1 MTDPFNQKTSS
12 QRILRAV
19 LLICAGLAGAL
30 IAFALRDGL

>member
-19 LLICAGLAGAL
+19 LLICSILTAAL
-30 IAFALRDGL
+30 IAFALRGGL